1 MKPEKN
7 YRGAVLK
14 LSGRFVLT
22 GVFAVLCLLSGA
34 RIVFGQSIPL
44 DDKARYEHSLEVKI
58 EAVLLK
64 LLGPNQA
71 KVVVQADMDF
81 TRTEKTNAITQAT
94 PAAVK
99 EGMFKWDGASVENQ
113 MSAEY
118 LLPGFPTM
126 DSTKEK
132 GGGSTSFQ
140 KQMTFPDTFIKK
152 LVVTVVLNQNLSESE
167 TQEIRN
173 VVSGILSMDQKR
185 GDELAIIKTPF
196 APFWRTVWYTPE
208 AMNLVFKSLILAVLG
223 IFALIVVA
231 IGFLKLAG
239 AMNNMAKAQQGHQ
252 ITMEMGAAAGAGG
265 APAAAGPA
273 PGGTLDLLV
282 REGTERDTN
291 ESGGGDFDKVVFNV
305 RKDQVV
311 FLVSM
316 MGSEDPAN
324 VALVAAHLPP
334 DVRGEFL
341 RRLSPDAASE
351 VISHMAKVRFV
362 EPDLINTIKDEL
374 ERRLS
379 GALGGVH
386 QVIEVLER
394 VNLRAKKEMLERLLE
409 KDPETARLVRS
420 KVFLTEDL
428 SLLSEKD
435 MSVVISNFKVEVLA
449 SALWEFPQAL
459 KDAIKKQMADKTWQM
474 VEQTMKYGAPSR
486 DTSEKAA
493 EELVELTLK
502 LIKEGRIVNPLEEG
516 AARLTGP
523 EAQESADSSAAVP
536 SPSVPEQSRP
546 EPPGA
551 A

>member
-1 MKPEKN
+1 MLERLDP
-7 YRGAVLK
+7 V
-14 LSGRFVLT
+14 T
-22 GVFAVLCLLSGA
+22 G
-34 RIVFGQSIPL
+34 
-44 DDKARYEHSLEVKI
+44 EKI
-58 EAVLLK
+58 E
-64 LLGPNQA
+64 
-71 KVVVQADMDF
+71 
-81 TRTEKTNAITQAT
+81 
-94 PAAVK
+94 
-99 EGMFKWDGASVENQ
+99 
-113 MSAEY
+113 
-118 LLPGFPTM
+118 
-126 DSTKEK
+126 K
-132 GGGSTSFQ
+132 G
-140 KQMTFPDTFIKK
+140 D
-152 LVVTVVLNQNLSESE
+152 
-167 TQEIRN
+167 
-173 VVSGILSMDQKR
+173 
-185 GDELAIIKTPF
+185 
-196 APFWRTVWYTPE
+196 
-208 AMNLVFKSLILAVLG
+208 
-223 IFALIVVA
+223 
-231 IGFLKLAG
+231 
-239 AMNNMAKAQQGHQ
+239 
-252 ITMEMGAAAGAGG
+252 
-265 APAAAGPA
+265 
-273 PGGTLDLLV
+273 
-282 REGTERDTN
+282 
-291 ESGGGDFDKVVFNV
+291 GGDGDLEKVVFNV
-305 RKDQVV
+305 RLDQVV
-311 FLVSM
+311 FLVNM

-362 EPDLINTIKDEL
+362 EPDLIHTIKDEL

-428 SLLSEKD
+428 ALLSEKD

-523 EAQESADSSAAVP
+523 EAEAASADAQPPSVSEPPKPEPLAAV
-536 SPSVPEQSRP
+536 
-546 EPPGA
+546 
-551 A
+551 